1 MTDNDLFTNLQMNE
15 DLVRRRHD
23 DTSHVAPSSPPSS
36 PSPTT
41 MPAWYWPP
49 PPMGM
54 PTSPVSMPRRVL
66 SYDDDGDENLRPR
79 TSTPVRRHRR
89 RNAIARMDLVTALT
103 DLSNTTYWLATQ
115 VAENRVR
122 H

>member
-1 MTDNDLFTNLQMNE
+1 MTDDEMNE
-15 DLVRRRHD
+15 DLLGRRHD
-23 DTSHVAPSSPPSS
+23 DTGLVAPSSPPSS

-49 PPMGM
+49 PTMGI
-54 PTSPVSMPRRVL
+54 PTSPVNTPRRVL
-66 SYDDDGDENLRPR
+66 SYDDGGDENLRRPR
-79 TSTPVRRHRR
+79 TSTPVRRH